1 MELISVLDLAKQAN
15 VSDGMTRLIIKQRLK
30 IKTQINKNHL
40 QCVTPDEAQ
49 RFLDYIHKDYKRKR
63 KTYNCSPELLA
74 ELEKDR
80 AERKE
85 LFAKLYGPETE
96 KWFKPNWW
104 PTVEDITP
112 SCFLE
117 A

>member
-1 MELISVLDLAKQAN
+1 MELISVLDLAKKAN

-30 IKTQINKNHL
+30 IKTQLNNNHL

-85 LFAKLYGPETE
+85 LFANLYGPETE
-96 KWFKPNWW
+96 KWFNPNWW
-104 PTVEDITP
+104 PTVEDVTP
-112 SCFLE
+112 SCFME